1 MMKGI
6 GFSRKI
12 LIAAALIV
20 MLAFAAFIVV
30 TDYRQ
35 RQTLRGDVDAKL
47 QQLGT
52 LTAHDIRTWL
62 DSRMRLIE
70 TIGQRISVEGTDNSS
85 LLKAVKLPVY
95 ADNFQLISYGG
106 SDGSMFSLPDSVR
119 APGYDPRVRGWYK
132 AALERQHTV
141 FTEPYVAA
149 SSGKLVMTVATPVK
163 YQDRAGV
170 ACANLSL
177 DDLSKMIN
185 TLNFDGHGYAFIV
198 SADAKVLV
206 HPDSKLILKDLKE
219 VFGQDTL
226 APAPGVREIR
236 TDSGSQFVSF
246 THVDGLPS
254 ADWYV
259 VMVIDQQAAF
269 STLSELRTLA
279 ISATLITVL
288 VIIMLLG
295 VLIRWLM
302 RPLHAMSKALEDIAS
317 GQGDLTQRLP
327 INSSDEF
334 GALAQ
339 SFNRFLEFI
348 QGSIRDL
355 SGTSAALN
363 QVATQVAS
371 VSRTSM
377 NNSDEQSRRTESV
390 VSAIHQLGAAS
401 SEIARNAALASQS
414 SSQARDLAD
423 DGQHVVGITI
433 EAINR
438 LSQNIDKSRLTIE
451 NLATQ
456 TGDIGQILEVITSIS
471 QQTNLLALNAAI
483 EAARAGEAGRGFA
496 VVADEVRNL
505 AHRTQDSARQVQT
518 LIEQLQ
524 VGAQTAVATMIES
537 QRESET
543 SVTVANQA
551 GERLGKVA
559 QCIGEID
566 AMNQSVAAATQEQTS
581 VVLSVNDD
589 IAQIDGLNRQG
600 MANLHSTVDAC
611 ADLEREAVRL
621 QDLVAHFKI

>member
-1 MMKGI
+1 MKGI

-20 MLAFAAFIVV
+20 ILAFSAFIAV

-47 QQLGT
+47 QQLGM

-62 DSRMRLIE
+62 ESRMRLIE
-70 TIGQRISVEGTDNSS
+70 TLGQRLNVEGTDNAS
-85 LLKAVKLPVY
+85 LLKTINLPVY
-95 ADNFQLISYGG
+95 AENFQLISYGG

-119 APGYDPRVRGWYK
+119 APDYDPRVRVWYK
-132 AALERQHTV
+132 AAQERKQTV
-141 FTEPYVAA
+141 FTEPYIAA
-149 SSGKLVMTVATPVK
+149 SSGKMVMTVATPVK
-163 YQDRAGV
+163 YQDRFGV

-177 DDLSKMIN
+177 DDLSKLIN

-198 SADAKVLV
+198 SADGKVLV
-206 HPDSKLILKDLKE
+206 HPDGKFILKDLKD
-219 VFGQDTL
+219 VFGPGTQL
-226 APAPGVREIR
+226 PAPGVREI
-236 TDSGSQFVSF
+236 SGANGSQLVSF
-246 THVDGLPS
+246 THVDGLAS

-259 VMVIDQQAAF
+259 AMVIDQQAAF
-269 STLSELRTLA
+269 SMLSELRTLA
-279 ISATLITVL
+279 ITATLIAV
-288 VIIMLLG
+288 VIIILLLG

-302 RPLHAMSKALEDIAS
+302 RPLHAMGQALEDIAN
-317 GQGDLTQRLP
+317 GEGDLTQRLP
-327 INSSDEF
+327 INSRDEF

-348 QGSIRDL
+348 QISIRDV
-355 SGTSAALN
+355 SGTSSALN
-363 QVATQVAS
+363 QVAAQVTR

-377 NNSDEQSRRTESV
+377 SNSDEQARRTESV

-414 SSQARDLAD
+414 SSQARALAD
-423 DGQHVVGITI
+423 DGQQVVGMTI

-438 LSQNIDKSRLTIE
+438 LSKNIDKSRITIE

-505 AHRTQDSARQVQT
+505 AHRTQDSARQVQG

-524 VGAQTAVATMIES
+524 VGAQTAVTTMTES

-551 GERLGKVA
+551 GERLSKVA
-559 QCIGEID
+559 QRIGEID
-566 AMNQSVAAATQEQTS
+566 AMNQTVAAATEEQTC

-589 IAQIDGLNRQG
+589 IAQIDALNRQG
-600 MANLHSTVDAC
+600 MANLHSTFDAC
-611 ADLEREAVRL
+611 AELEREAVRL
-621 QDLVAHFKI
+621 QGLVGHFRI